1 MVAYRFDPDYTITGR
16 HYAHPL
22 IQWSTIFAGAVAAI
36 AVGFLL
42 NMLGLAIGASAF
54 NPYEINTQDETISI
68 GGGLYVMFAQLVAF
82 QVGAYIAA
90 RGSRY
95 PDHFGGLL
103 TGFLVWALAVAFAVS
118 LATFA
123 AGALSSGDALTSG
136 VAETIG
142 ELSDATDG
150 RECCRSRYGRRH
162 RRCARRSLVVDGRFA
177 FAWPCRRRR
186 RRLARLTSSEV
197 GNASAS
203 RRHERL
209 PTRAEDLRRV
219 HRGRDGKRLHSL
231 GHRHPAA
238 DYYSAVSVWSAEL
251 TYGASLVIICKS
263 DASTV
268 SPPMCLMNAALIF
281 GLSAIKRVGWP

>member
-1 MVAYRFDPDYTITGR
+1 MVAYRFDPDYTIAGR

-22 IQWSTIFAGAVAAI
+22 VQWSTIIAGAVAAI

-42 NMLGLAIGASAF
+42 NVVGLAIGAASF
-54 NPYEINTQDETISI
+54 NPYQINAQDETISI

-103 TGFLVWALAVAFAVS
+103 TGFLVWALAVTFAVS

-123 AGALSSGDALTSG
+123 AGALSSGDTIPSG

-150 RECCRSRYGRRH
+150 QG
-162 RRCARRSLVVDGRFA
+162 A
-177 FAWPCRRRR
+177 
-186 RRLARLTSSEV
+186 
-197 GNASAS
+197 NASDLA
-203 RRHERL
+203 
-209 PTRAEDLRRV
+209 TAEDTADALAALAWWTA
-219 HRGRDGKRLHSL
+219 GAFSL
-231 GHRHPAA
+231 GLAGAVAGGWLGSHHPKWETRPRL
-238 DYYSAVSVWSAEL
+238 DDAVAYQTTTKL
-251 TYGASLVIICKS
+251 
-263 DASTV
+263 
-268 SPPMCLMNAALIF
+268 
-281 GLSAIKRVGWP
+281 